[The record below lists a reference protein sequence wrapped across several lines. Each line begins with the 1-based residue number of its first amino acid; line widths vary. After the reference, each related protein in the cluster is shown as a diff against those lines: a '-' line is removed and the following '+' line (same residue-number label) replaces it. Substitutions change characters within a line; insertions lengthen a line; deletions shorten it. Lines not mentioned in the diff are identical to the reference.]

1 MSYNSTAQITTK
13 HDEASLFTGPVYHF
27 FPLGLLGAPHE
38 QAPAAETVA
47 PDAPENIRAVAQ
59 WIPHLQDLGVQA
71 VLLGPIFNSAS
82 HGYDTLDLFRID
94 PRLGSNADFAALTAE
109 FHRAGIS
116 IMLDAVFNHVGR
128 GFFAFQDVLQHRER
142 SAYRSWFSE
151 LRFDRPGPAGDGV
164 DYATWDGHGD
174 LVKLNLHE
182 PEVRRYVLDAASLWI
197 EEFDIDGLRLDAADV
212 IDPSLWPDL
221 RSVVNTHYRSN
232 RSFGRGRFWL
242 NGEMVHGD
250 YAAICGPD
258 KLDGTT
264 NYEVYKGLYSSHND
278 RNYHEIAHSL
288 QRQFAAGGI
297 YRGLSML
304 SFADNHDVPRIASTL
319 TDPRHL
325 YPLHV
330 LLFTI
335 PGTPAIYYGSEVGLT
350 GTKGDD
356 DWPLRP
362 QLTPQTLSQH
372 GSHPDLHAAIVRL
385 SALRRS
391 VAELAGSEYTPL
403 FVSDE
408 QIVFRRGTTVVAVN
422 AADHDVEVE
431 IPPGTYRDALNADEA
446 VIGGS
451 VVAVP
456 PLWGRV
462 LVPR

>member
-1 MSYNSTAQITTK
+1 MSHNSHPQK
-13 HDEASLFTGPVYHF
+13 VPDQGQSLLFCGPVYHF
-27 FPLGLLGAPHE
+27 FPLGVLGAPHE
-38 QAPAAETVA
+38 QAPAAEPVA
-47 PDAPENIRAVAQ
+47 ADAPENIRAVAQ
-59 WIPHLQDLGVQA
+59 WIPHLQQLGVQA
-71 VLLGPIFNSAS
+71 VLLGPIFSSAS
-82 HGYDTLDLFRID
+82 HGYDTLDLYRID
-94 PRLGSNADFAALTAE
+94 PRLGSNSDFAALSAE
-109 FHRAGIS
+109 IHDAGIS
-116 IMLDAVFNHVGR
+116 VLLDAVFNHVGR

-142 SAYRSWFSE
+142 STYCSWFSE

-174 LVKLNLHE
+174 LVKLNLNE
-182 PEVRRYVLDAASLWI
+182 PDARRYVLDAAAQWI
-197 EEFDIDGLRLDAADV
+197 EEFDIDGVRLDAADV

-221 RSVVNTHYRSN
+221 RRVVDDRYRGH
-232 RSFGRGRFWL
+232 RPFGQGRFWL

-297 YRGLSML
+297 YRGLSLL

-325 YPLHV
+325 YPLHI

-335 PGTPAIYYGSEVGLT
+335 PGTPAIYYGSEVGVT

-362 QLTPQTLSQH
+362 QLTPQTLSRR
-372 GSHPDLHAAIVRL
+372 GSHPDLQAAIIHL

-391 VAELAGSEYTPL
+391 VVELAGGDYTPL
-403 FVSDE
+403 SVSNE

-422 AADHDVEVE
+422 AADQDVQVE
-431 IPPGTYRDALNADEA
+431 IPHGTYRDALNQDEE
-446 VIGGS
+446 VIGGPE
-451 VVAVP
+451 VPVP
-456 PLWGRV
+456 PMWGRV